1 MTPNNSSFVQINKN
15 LDNNEVYI
23 PVVVS
28 RENFIVQLKIVDEAN
43 KTLHHIKNNKIDQN
57 KLEKDIKL
65 TQRKDRNKIID
76 TLKRTSKDFNKYLE
90 SVSSKRNRDN
100 SAPKSS
106 KYTQDNKLF
115 IE

>member
-1 MTPNNSSFVQINKN
+1 MPKQKLNLKQKLNTINKTEQSNASMTQNNSSFFQINKN

-43 KTLHHIKNNKIDQN
+43 KTLHHIKTNKIDQN

-65 TQRKDRNKIID
+65 T
-76 TLKRTSKDFNKYLE
+76 
-90 SVSSKRNRDN
+90 
-100 SAPKSS
+100 
-106 KYTQDNKLF
+106 
-115 IE
+115 